1 MMWQKIFYGVGVSH
15 AKKYYNKTGMS
26 YLPYFIDI
34 PVISIYIY
42 VYILYIYIYIYMN
55 SLNNQYES
63 FIEKRPNVELH

>member
-34 PVISIYIY
+34 PVIYIH
-42 VYILYIYIYIYMN
+42 IYIYIIYV
-55 SLNNQYES
+55 L
-63 FIEKRPNVELH
+63 

>member
-34 PVISIYIY
+34 PVIYTHTHI
-42 VYILYIYIYIYMN
+42 IYMCI
-55 SLNNQYES
+55 YM
-63 FIEKRPNVELH
+63 KTT

>member
-34 PVISIYIY
+34 PVI
-42 VYILYIYIYIYMN
+42 YIYIYIYI
-55 SLNNQYES
+55 Y
-63 FIEKRPNVELH
+63 VHV